1 MLSVGRFGLICSWYR
16 ASTAPLFLRPAATKT
31 TYLMGA
37 LNSRPSRVPP
47 RPTKMEL
54 YAMLAAEAT
63 KRADAATKRA
73 DAATKRADLAEM
85 RYVTDMAKYHM
96 QADSG

>member
-1 MLSVGRFGLICSWYR
+1 
-16 ASTAPLFLRPAATKT
+16 
-31 TYLMGA
+31 
-37 LNSRPSRVPP
+37 
-47 RPTKMEL
+47 MEL